1 MEIKEKTAMIRLL
14 CSDVDGVM
22 TDNKLHISANGELF
36 KTFNARDGWA
46 LKEILPKNG
55 IEPAVITG
63 RKSQIVP
70 LRCKELGVSL
80 VFCGRDDKNAV
91 VSHLAEEKGYSLN
104 EIAFIGDDY
113 NDLPAIKLVG
123 ISGCPSD
130 AIEPVKAAVTYVCK
144 AKGGEGALRE
154 FAEWLVEQQNGGKL

>member
-1 MEIKEKTAMIRLL
+1 MIRLL

-22 TDNKLHISANGELF
+22 TDNKLHISATGELF

-46 LKEILPKNG
+46 LKEILPKHG
-55 IEPAVITG
+55 IEPAVVTG

-70 LRCKELGVSL
+70 RRCEELGVSL
-80 VFCGRDDKNAV
+80 VFCGRDDKSVV
-91 VSHLAEEKGYSLN
+91 VSQLAEDKGYSLS
-104 EIAFIGDDY
+104 EIAFIGDDS
-113 NDLPAIKLVG
+113 NDLPAIKLAG

-130 AIEPVKAAVTYVCK
+130 AINEVRAAVTYVCK

-154 FAEWLVEQQNGGKL
+154 FAEWIVAQQCEEKL

>member
-1 MEIKEKTAMIRLL
+1 MIKLL

-46 LKEILPKNG
+46 LKEILPKSG

-70 LRCKELGVSL
+70 RRCEELGVSL
-80 VFCGRDDKNAV
+80 VFCGRDDKYAV
-91 VSHLAEEKGYSLN
+91 VTQLAEEKGCSFS

-113 NDLPAIKLVG
+113 NDLPAIKLAG

-154 FAEWLVEQQNGGKL
+154 FAEWIVAQQSGEKV

>member
-1 MEIKEKTAMIRLL
+1 MIKLL

-22 TDNKLHISANGELF
+22 TDNKLHISATGELF

-46 LKEILPKNG
+46 LKVILPENG
-55 IEPAVITG
+55 IVPAVITG

-70 LRCKELGVSL
+70 KRCEELGVSL
-80 VFCGRDDKNAV
+80 VFCGRNDKNAV
-91 VSHLAEEKGYSLN
+91 VAQLAEEKGYSLS

-113 NDLPAIKLVG
+113 NDLPAIKLAGV
-123 ISGCPSD
+123 SGCPSD
-130 AIEPVKAAVTYVCK
+130 AIESVKAAVTYVCK

-154 FAEWLVEQQNGGKL
+154 FAEWVVAQQSGEQA

>member
-1 MEIKEKTAMIRLL
+1 MIKLL

-22 TDNKLHISANGELF
+22 TDNKLHVSATGELF

-70 LRCKELGVSL
+70 KRCEELGVSL

-91 VSHLAEEKGYSLN
+91 VTQLAKEKGYSLS

-113 NDLPAIKLVG
+113 NDLPAIKLAG

-130 AIEPVKAAVTYVCK
+130 AIEPVKATVTYICK

-154 FAEWLVEQQNGGKL
+154 FAEWIVAQQSGEKA

>member
-1 MEIKEKTAMIRLL
+1 MIRLL

-22 TDNKLHISANGELF
+22 TDNKLHISASGELF

-55 IEPAVITG
+55 IEAAVVTG
-63 RKSQIVP
+63 RKSEIVP
-70 LRCKELGVSL
+70 RRCSELGVSL
-80 VFCGRDDKNAV
+80 FFCGRDDKNEV
-91 VSHLAEEKGYSLN
+91 VIQLAKDKGYSFD

-130 AIEPVKAAVTYVCK
+130 AREEVKMAVTYDCK
-144 AKGGEGALRE
+144 AKGGDGALRE
-154 FAEWLVEQQNGGKL
+154 FVEWLITQQNEENR

>member
-1 MEIKEKTAMIRLL
+1 MIKLL

-22 TDNKLHISANGELF
+22 TDNKLHISAAGELF

-46 LKEILPKNG
+46 LKVILPENG

-70 LRCKELGVSL
+70 KRCEELGVSL
-80 VFCGRDDKNAV
+80 VFCGRNDKNAV
-91 VSHLAEEKGYSLN
+91 VAQLAEEKGYSLS

-113 NDLPAIKLVG
+113 NDLPAIKLAGV
-123 ISGCPSD
+123 SGCPSD

-154 FAEWLVEQQNGGKL
+154 FAEWVVAQQSGEQA

>member
-1 MEIKEKTAMIRLL
+1 MIKLL

-22 TDNKLHISANGELF
+22 TDNKLHVSATGELF

-70 LRCKELGVSL
+70 KRCEELGVSL

-91 VSHLAEEKGYSLN
+91 VTQLAKDKGYSLS

-113 NDLPAIKLVG
+113 NDLPAIKLAG
-123 ISGCPSD
+123 LSGCPSD
-130 AIEPVKAAVTYVCK
+130 AIEPVKATVTYICK

-154 FAEWLVEQQNGGKL
+154 FVEWIVAQQIEEKA

>member
-1 MEIKEKTAMIRLL
+1 MIRLL

>member
-1 MEIKEKTAMIRLL
+1 MIKLL
-14 CSDVDGVM
+14 FSDVDGVM
-22 TDNKLHISANGELF
+22 TDNKLHVSATGELF

-70 LRCKELGVSL
+70 KRCEELGVSL

-91 VSHLAEEKGYSLN
+91 VTQLAKEKGYSLS

-113 NDLPAIKLVG
+113 NDLPAIKLAG

-130 AIEPVKAAVTYVCK
+130 AIEPVKAAVTYICK

-154 FAEWLVEQQNGGKL
+154 FAEWIVAQQSGEKA

>member
-1 MEIKEKTAMIRLL
+1 MIKLL

-22 TDNKLHISANGELF
+22 TDNKLHVSATGELF

-70 LRCKELGVSL
+70 KRCEELGVSL

-91 VSHLAEEKGYSLN
+91 VTQLAKEKGYSLS

-113 NDLPAIKLVG
+113 NDLPAIKLAG

-130 AIEPVKAAVTYVCK
+130 AIEPVKVAVTYICK

-154 FAEWLVEQQNGGKL
+154 FAEWIVTQQSGEKA

>member
-1 MEIKEKTAMIRLL
+1 MIKLL

-22 TDNKLHISANGELF
+22 TDNKLHVSATGELF

-70 LRCKELGVSL
+70 KRCEELGVSL

-91 VSHLAEEKGYSLN
+91 VTQLAKDKGYSLS

-113 NDLPAIKLVG
+113 NDLPAIKLAG
-123 ISGCPSD
+123 LSGCPSD
-130 AIEPVKAAVTYVCK
+130 AIEPVKATVTYICK

-154 FAEWLVEQQNGGKL
+154 FVEWIVAQQIEERA

>member
-1 MEIKEKTAMIRLL
+1 MIKLL

-22 TDNKLHISANGELF
+22 TDNKLHVSATGELF

-70 LRCKELGVSL
+70 NRCEELGVSL
-80 VFCGRDDKNAV
+80 VLCAHDDKNAV
-91 VSHLAEEKGYSLN
+91 FTQKKKKKGYSLS

-113 NDLPAIKLVG
+113 NDLPAIKLAG
-123 ISGCPSD
+123 LSGCPSD
-130 AIEPVKAAVTYVCK
+130 AIEPVKATVTYICK

-154 FAEWLVEQQNGGKL
+154 FVEWIVAQQSEEKA

>member
-1 MEIKEKTAMIRLL
+1 MIKLL

-22 TDNKLHISANGELF
+22 TDNKLHISATGELF

-46 LKEILPKNG
+46 LKVILPENG

-70 LRCKELGVSL
+70 KRCEELGVSL
-80 VFCGRDDKNAV
+80 VFCGRNDKNAV
-91 VSHLAEEKGYSLN
+91 VAQLAEEKGYSLS

-113 NDLPAIKLVG
+113 NDLPAIKLAGV
-123 ISGCPSD
+123 SGCPSD
-130 AIEPVKAAVTYVCK
+130 AIESVKAAVTYVCK

-154 FAEWLVEQQNGGKL
+154 FAEWVVAQQSGEQA

>member
-1 MEIKEKTAMIRLL
+1 MIKLL

-22 TDNKLHISANGELF
+22 TDNKLHVSATGELF

-70 LRCKELGVSL
+70 NRCEELGVSL

-91 VSHLAEEKGYSLN
+91 VTQLAKEKGYSLS

-113 NDLPAIKLVG
+113 NDLPAIKLAG
-123 ISGCPSD
+123 LSGCPSD
-130 AIEPVKAAVTYVCK
+130 AIEPVKATVTYICK

-154 FAEWLVEQQNGGKL
+154 FVEWIVAQQSEEKV

>member
-1 MEIKEKTAMIRLL
+1 MIKLL

-22 TDNKLHISANGELF
+22 TDNKLHVSATGELF

-70 LRCKELGVSL
+70 KRCEELGVSL

-91 VSHLAEEKGYSLN
+91 VTQLAKEKGSSLS

-113 NDLPAIKLVG
+113 NDLPAIKLAG

-130 AIEPVKAAVTYVCK
+130 AIEPVKAAVTYICK

-154 FAEWLVEQQNGGKL
+154 FAEWIVAQQSGEKA

>member
-1 MEIKEKTAMIRLL
+1 MIKLL

-22 TDNKLHISANGELF
+22 TDNKLHVSATGELF

-70 LRCKELGVSL
+70 KRCEELGVSL

-91 VSHLAEEKGYSLN
+91 VTQLAKEKGYSLS

-113 NDLPAIKLVG
+113 NDLPAIKLAG

-130 AIEPVKAAVTYVCK
+130 AIEPVKAAVTYICK

-154 FAEWLVEQQNGGKL
+154 FAEWIVAQQSREKA

>member
-1 MEIKEKTAMIRLL
+1 MIKLL

-22 TDNKLHISANGELF
+22 TDNKLHVSATGELF

-70 LRCKELGVSL
+70 KRCEELGVSL

-91 VSHLAEEKGYSLN
+91 VTQLAKDKGYSLS

-113 NDLPAIKLVG
+113 NDLPAINAHV
-123 ISGCPSD
+123 
-130 AIEPVKAAVTYVCK
+130 
-144 AKGGEGALRE
+144 R
-154 FAEWLVEQQNGGKL
+154 

>member
-1 MEIKEKTAMIRLL
+1 MIKLL

-22 TDNKLHISANGELF
+22 TDNKLHVSATGELF

-70 LRCKELGVSL
+70 KRCEELGVSL
-80 VFCGRDDKNAV
+80 VFCGLDDKNAV
-91 VSHLAEEKGYSLN
+91 VTQLAKEKGYSLS

-113 NDLPAIKLVG
+113 NDLPAIKLAG

-130 AIEPVKAAVTYVCK
+130 AIEPVKAAVTYICK

-154 FAEWLVEQQNGGKL
+154 FAEWIVTQQSREKA

>member
-1 MEIKEKTAMIRLL
+1 MIKLL

-22 TDNKLHISANGELF
+22 TDNKLHVSATGELF

-63 RKSQIVP
+63 RKSLIVP
-70 LRCKELGVSL
+70 KRCEELGVSL

-91 VSHLAEEKGYSLN
+91 VTQLAKEKGYSLS

-113 NDLPAIKLVG
+113 NEVALVMQ
-123 ISGCPSD
+123 SN
-130 AIEPVKAAVTYVCK
+130 
-144 AKGGEGALRE
+144 L
-154 FAEWLVEQQNGGKL
+154 

>member
-1 MEIKEKTAMIRLL
+1 MIKLL

-22 TDNKLHISANGELF
+22 TDNKLHVSATGELF

-70 LRCKELGVSL
+70 KRCEELGVSL

-91 VSHLAEEKGYSLN
+91 VTQLAKEKGYSLS

-113 NDLPAIKLVG
+113 NDLPAIKLAG
-123 ISGCPSD
+123 LSGCPSD
-130 AIEPVKAAVTYVCK
+130 AIEPVKATVTYICK

-154 FAEWLVEQQNGGKL
+154 FVEWIVAQQSEEKA

>member
-1 MEIKEKTAMIRLL
+1 MIKLL

-22 TDNKLHISANGELF
+22 TDNKLHISATGELF

-46 LKEILPKNG
+46 LKVILPENG
-55 IEPAVITG
+55 IVPAVITG

-70 LRCKELGVSL
+70 KRCEELGVSL
-80 VFCGRDDKNAV
+80 VFCGRNDKNAV
-91 VSHLAEEKGYSLN
+91 VAQLAEEKGYSLS

-113 NDLPAIKLVG
+113 NDLPAIKLAGV
-123 ISGCPSD
+123 SGCPSD

-154 FAEWLVEQQNGGKL
+154 FAEWVVAQQSGEQA

>member
-1 MEIKEKTAMIRLL
+1 MEIKEETAMIRLL

-154 FAEWLVEQQNGGKL
+154 FAEWLVEQQNGGKS

>member
-1 MEIKEKTAMIRLL
+1 MIKLL

-46 LKEILPKNG
+46 LKEILPKSG

-70 LRCKELGVSL
+70 RRCEEHGVSL
-80 VFCGRDDKNAV
+80 VFCGRDDKYAV
-91 VSHLAEEKGYSLN
+91 VTQLAEEKEYSFS

-113 NDLPAIKLVG
+113 NDLPAIKLAG

-154 FAEWLVEQQNGGKL
+154 FAEWIVAQQSGEKV

>member
-1 MEIKEKTAMIRLL
+1 MIRLL

-55 IEPAVITG
+55 IEPAVVTG
-63 RKSQIVP
+63 RKSEIV
-70 LRCKELGVSL
+70 LRRCEELGISL
-80 VFCGRDDKNAV
+80 VYCGHDDKDTV
-91 VSHLAEEKGYSLN
+91 VSQIAEEKGYLLS

-113 NDLPAIKLVG
+113 NDLPAIKLAG

-130 AIEPVKAAVTYVCK
+130 AIGPVKASVTYVCK

-154 FAEWLVEQQNGGKL
+154 FAEWIVAHQIGVQRHRV

>member
-1 MEIKEKTAMIRLL
+1 MIKLL

-22 TDNKLHISANGELF
+22 TDNKLHVSATGELF

-70 LRCKELGVSL
+70 KRCEELGVSL

-91 VSHLAEEKGYSLN
+91 VTQLAKEKG
-104 EIAFIGDDY
+104 I
-113 NDLPAIKLVG
+113 P
-123 ISGCPSD
+123 
-130 AIEPVKAAVTYVCK
+130 
-144 AKGGEGALRE
+144 
-154 FAEWLVEQQNGGKL
+154 

>member
-1 MEIKEKTAMIRLL
+1 MIKLL

-22 TDNKLHISANGELF
+22 TDNKLHVSATGELF

-70 LRCKELGVSL
+70 KRCEELGVSL
-80 VFCGRDDKNAV
+80 VFCARDDKNAV
-91 VSHLAEEKGYSLN
+91 VTQLAKEKGYSLS

-113 NDLPAIKLVG
+113 NDLPAIKLAG

-130 AIEPVKAAVTYVCK
+130 AIEPVKAAVTYICK

-154 FAEWLVEQQNGGKL
+154 FAEWIVAQQSGEKA

>member
-1 MEIKEKTAMIRLL
+1 MIKLL

-22 TDNKLHISANGELF
+22 TDNKLHVSATGELF

-70 LRCKELGVSL
+70 NRCEELGVSL

-91 VSHLAEEKGYSLN
+91 VTQLAKEKGYSLS

-113 NDLPAIKLVG
+113 NDLPAIKLAG
-123 ISGCPSD
+123 LSGCPSD
-130 AIEPVKAAVTYVCK
+130 AIEPVKATVTYICK

-154 FAEWLVEQQNGGKL
+154 FVEWIVAQQSEEKA

>member
-1 MEIKEKTAMIRLL
+1 MIKLL

-22 TDNKLHISANGELF
+22 TDNKLHVSATGELF

-63 RKSQIVP
+63 RKSLIVP
-70 LRCKELGVSL
+70 KRCEELGVSL

-91 VSHLAEEKGYSLN
+91 VTQLAKEKGHSLS

-113 NDLPAIKLVG
+113 NDLPAIKLAG

-130 AIEPVKAAVTYVCK
+130 AIEPVKAAVTYICK

-154 FAEWLVEQQNGGKL
+154 FAEWIVAQQSGEKA

>member
-1 MEIKEKTAMIRLL
+1 MIKLL

-22 TDNKLHISANGELF
+22 TDNKLHVSATGELF

-70 LRCKELGVSL
+70 KRCEELGVSL
-80 VFCGRDDKNAV
+80 VFCGHDDKNAV
-91 VSHLAEEKGYSLN
+91 VTQLAKEKGYSLS

-113 NDLPAIKLVG
+113 NDLPAIKLAG

-130 AIEPVKAAVTYVCK
+130 AIEPVKAAVTYICK

-154 FAEWLVEQQNGGKL
+154 FAEWIVTQQSGEKA

>member
-1 MEIKEKTAMIRLL
+1 MIKLL

-22 TDNKLHISANGELF
+22 TDNKLHISATGELF

-46 LKEILPKNG
+46 LKVILPENG
-55 IEPAVITG
+55 IVPAVITG

-70 LRCKELGVSL
+70 KRCEELGVSL
-80 VFCGRDDKNAV
+80 VFCGRNDKNAV
-91 VSHLAEEKGYSLN
+91 VAQLAEEKGYSLS

-113 NDLPAIKLVG
+113 NDLPAIRLAGV
-123 ISGCPSD
+123 SGCPSD

-154 FAEWLVEQQNGGKL
+154 FAEWVVAQQSGEQA

>member
-1 MEIKEKTAMIRLL
+1 MIKLL

-22 TDNKLHISANGELF
+22 TDNKLHVSATGELF

-70 LRCKELGVSL
+70 KRCEELGVSL

-91 VSHLAEEKGYSLN
+91 VTQLAKEKGYSLS

-113 NDLPAIKLVG
+113 NDLPAIKLAG

-130 AIEPVKAAVTYVCK
+130 AIEPVKAAVTYICK

-154 FAEWLVEQQNGGKL
+154 FAEWIEAQQSGEKA

>member
-1 MEIKEKTAMIRLL
+1 MIKLL

-22 TDNKLHISANGELF
+22 TDNKLHVSATGELF

-70 LRCKELGVSL
+70 NRCEELGVSL

-91 VSHLAEEKGYSLN
+91 VTQLAKEKRYSLS

-113 NDLPAIKLVG
+113 NDLPAIKLAG
-123 ISGCPSD
+123 LSGCPSD
-130 AIEPVKAAVTYVCK
+130 AIEPVKATVTYICK

-154 FAEWLVEQQNGGKL
+154 FVEWIVAQQSEEKA

>member
-1 MEIKEKTAMIRLL
+1 MIKLL

-22 TDNKLHISANGELF
+22 TDNKLHVSATGELF

-70 LRCKELGVSL
+70 KRCEELGVSL

-91 VSHLAEEKGYSLN
+91 VTQLAKEKGYSLS

-113 NDLPAIKLVG
+113 NDLPAIKLAG

-130 AIEPVKAAVTYVCK
+130 AIEPVKAAVTYICK

-154 FAEWLVEQQNGGKL
+154 FAEWIVTQQSGEKA

>member
-1 MEIKEKTAMIRLL
+1 MIKLL

-22 TDNKLHISANGELF
+22 TDNKLHVSATGELF

-70 LRCKELGVSL
+70 KRCEELGVSL
-80 VFCGRDDKNAV
+80 VF
-91 VSHLAEEKGYSLN
+91 
-104 EIAFIGDDY
+104 
-113 NDLPAIKLVG
+113 
-123 ISGCPSD
+123 
-130 AIEPVKAAVTYVCK
+130 AAVTIKTQLLLSSLKKRVFLERDCIY
-144 AKGGEGALRE
+144 
-154 FAEWLVEQQNGGKL
+154 W